1 MYTIW
6 ELITNAAQ
14 SSIPGFIGVSGIFL
28 LFVLLVGF
36 SAYRVK
42 EFLDQEDQH

>member
-6 ELITNAAQ
+6 ELINNAAH
-14 SSIPGFIGVSGIFL
+14 SSIQGLIGVTGIFL
-28 LFVLLVGF
+28 LFILLVGF

-42 EFLDQEDQH
+42 EFLDEEHH

>member
-1 MYTIW
+1 MYTIL
-6 ELITNAAQ
+6 ELINNAAH
-14 SSIPGFIGVSGIFL
+14 SSIQGLIGVGGIFL

-42 EFLDQEDQH
+42 EFLDEDQH

>member
-6 ELITNAAQ
+6 ELINNAAQ
-14 SSIPGFIGVSGIFL
+14 STIQGFIGVTGIFL

-42 EFLDQEDQH
+42 EFLDEDQH